1 MKVFLFFLLL
11 LFSFNLASQN
21 LSKSDLRKSI
31 WLTDNKD
38 SVFYRSETINIISIL
53 KSRISLN
60 KKERISI
67 LYDYLNNW
75 DKTELQFKSL
85 GRARILDHDGD
96 GYVTRFKDN
105 WRWKFSKKE
114 QEISIFFKHKIF
126 HQFEII
132 ADSTITLKVRKN
144 KIDLRTL
151 TLKRIK

>member
-11 LFSFNLASQN
+11 LYSFNLASQN